1 MKPEKYLKKAA
12 RAERKK
18 TLENGGELFT
28 ALEAQIPQKK
38 KKRRV
43 AVWLS
48 VAATSLAFIIAAVC
62 VGVFAF
68 REEKDIYYDGNV
80 IFAESDL
87 PELKNAC
94 REFTVDPTS
103 IEITSISKAYDSV
116 SGDTLYFE
124 LEMRGSMNVYIEM
137 IIVCNPNYHHTFQ
150 TGPLLLSREIN
161 NYMLSY
167 NLQTSLNGKNYVI
180 DGLGKIKGT
189 RETVFI
195 TFMQISEREDNET
208 FFAFI
213 QNTIRKK

>member
-12 RAERKK
+12 KAEQEKI
-18 TLENGGELFT
+18 LENGGDLLSS
-28 ALEAQIPQKK
+28 LEAQIPQKK
-38 KKRRV
+38 KRRA

-48 VAATSLAFIIAAVC
+48 VAATSLSLIITAVC

-124 LEMRGSMNVYIEM
+124 LELRESMNVYMEM
-137 IIVCNPNYHHTFQ
+137 IIVCNPNYHYIFQ
-150 TGPLLLSREIN
+150 MEPLLLSREIDG
-161 NYMLSY
+161 YTLSY
-167 NLQTSLNGKNYVI
+167 DFQTKQSGELFRLNGY
-180 DGLGKIKGT
+180 GKIAGT
-189 RETVFI
+189 RETVYILFV
-195 TFMQISEREDNET
+195 QISEREDDET
-208 FFAFI
+208 FFSFI
-213 QNTIRKK
+213 ENTIRKK